1 MARKPQHLDGQIIG
15 HDTANR
21 RKMNKY
27 ESTVK
32 YANAPIE
39 RVYAMLS
46 DLTSLEVIRQNISNP
61 AYRQMVME
69 KAGDKVK
76 PEQLDQIEQRLKEMV
91 ITPDSITADAG
102 PMGQVTLNIVERET
116 NKLVKLEA
124 VGLPMAANIWIQM
137 LDNGD
142 GRTAIKATIG
152 AEMNFLIKQMLKGKL
167 QKGAEG
173 LADMLA
179 MLPY

>member
-1 MARKPQHLDGQIIG
+1 
-15 HDTANR
+15 
-21 RKMNKY
+21 MNKY

-32 YANAPIE
+32 YANAPID
-39 RVYAMLS
+39 RVYARLS
-46 DLTSLEVIRQNISNP
+46 DLTSLEIIRQNISNP
-61 AYRQMVME
+61 DYRRMVLE

-76 PEQLDQIEQRLKEMV
+76 PEQLDQIEQRVKDMT
-91 ITPDSITADAG
+91 ITTDSITTEAG
-102 PMGQVTLNIVERET
+102 PLGQVTLNIVEREP

-142 GRTAIKATIG
+142 GRTAIKTTIG
-152 AEMNFLIKQMLKGKL
+152 AEMNFMIKQMLKGKL

-173 LADMLA
+173 LADTLA

>member
-1 MARKPQHLDGQIIG
+1 
-15 HDTANR
+15 
-21 RKMNKY
+21 MNKY

-46 DLTSLEVIRQNISNP
+46 DLTSLEIIRQNISNP
-61 AYRQMVME
+61 TYRQMVME
-69 KAGDKVK
+69 KAGDKVT
-76 PEQLDQIEQRLKEMV
+76 PEQMDQIEQRLKDMV
-91 ITPDSITADAG
+91 ITPDSLTADAG
-102 PMGQVTLNIVERET
+102 PVGQVTLNIVEREP

-124 VGLPMAANIWIQM
+124 VGLPMAANLWIQM

-142 GRTAIKATIG
+142 GRTAIKTTIG

-167 QKGAEG
+167 QQGAEG
-173 LADMLA
+173 LANTLA
-179 MLPY
+179 MLPYHIDLKNC

>member
-1 MARKPQHLDGQIIG
+1 
-15 HDTANR
+15 
-21 RKMNKY
+21 MNKY

-39 RVYAMLS
+39 RVYAWLS
-46 DLTSLEVIRQNISNP
+46 DFTSLEFIRQNISNP
-61 AYRQMVME
+61 AYRQMAME
-69 KAGDKVK
+69 KAGDKVT
-76 PEQLDQIEQRLKEMV
+76 PEQMDKIEQQVKDMT

-102 PMGQVTLNIVERET
+102 PMGQVTLNIIEREP
-116 NKLVKLEA
+116 NKLVKMEA
-124 VGLPMAANIWIQM
+124 VGLPMAANLWIQM

-142 GRTAIKATIG
+142 GRTAIKTTIG

-173 LADMLA
+173 LADTLA